1 MTDLDEANRRLEAA
15 LSRLDRAIATRLEG
29 EAGPEAAQSEVA
41 TALAE
46 AQQESKRLRQLSGD
60 VSRRL
65 DAAIARLDRVLE
77 G

>member
-15 LSRLDRAIATRLEG
+15 LTRLDRAVAMRLESDIR
-29 EAGPEAAQSEVA
+29 PDAAQSEVA
-41 TALAE
+41 AALAE

-65 DAAIARLDRVLE
+65 DAAIARLDQVLE

>member
-15 LSRLDRAIATRLEG
+15 LTRLDRAVAARLEG
-29 EAGPEAAQSEVA
+29 DIRPDAAQSEVA
-41 TALAE
+41 AALAE

-65 DAAIARLDRVLE
+65 DAAIARLDQVLE

>member
-15 LSRLDRAIATRLEG
+15 LTRLDRAVATRLESDIR
-29 EAGPEAAQSEVA
+29 PDAAHGEVA
-41 TALAE
+41 AALAE

-65 DAAIARLDRVLE
+65 DAAIARLDQVLE

>member
-29 EAGPEAAQSEVA
+29 EVGPEAAQSEIA

>member
-15 LSRLDRAIATRLEG
+15 LTRLDRAVATRLEG
-29 EAGPEAAQSEVA
+29 DVRPDAAQSEVA
-41 TALAE
+41 AALAE

-65 DAAIARLDRVLE
+65 DAAIARLDQVLE

>member
-15 LSRLDRAIATRLEG
+15 LTRLDRAVATRLEG
-29 EAGPEAAQSEVA
+29 DIRPDAAQSEMA
-41 TALAE
+41 AALAD
-46 AQQESKRLRQLSGD
+46 AQRESERLRQLSGD

>member
-15 LSRLDRAIATRLEG
+15 LTRLDRAVATRLEG
-29 EAGPEAAQSEVA
+29 DIRPDAAQSEVA
-41 TALAE
+41 EALAE

-65 DAAIARLDRVLE
+65 DAAIARLDQVLE

>member
-15 LSRLDRAIATRLEG
+15 LTRLDRAVATRLESDIR
-29 EAGPEAAQSEVA
+29 PDAAHSEVA
-41 TALAE
+41 AALAE

-65 DAAIARLDRVLE
+65 DAAIARLDQVLE

>member
-15 LSRLDRAIATRLEG
+15 LTRLDRAVATRLEG
-29 EAGPEAAQSEVA
+29 DIRPDAAQSEVA
-41 TALAE
+41 AALAE

-65 DAAIARLDRVLE
+65 DAAIARLDQVLE

>member
-15 LSRLDRAIATRLEG
+15 LTRLDRAVATRLEG
-29 EAGPEAAQSEVA
+29 DIRPEAAQSEVA
-41 TALAE
+41 AALAE

-65 DAAIARLDRVLE
+65 DAAIARLDQVLE